1 MMIRAKLTALAIL
14 VCTQSDFAAET
25 IDAPEG
31 SALAFKYSARG
42 EQIYQ
47 CNSTNDGYQWRLTG
61 PRADLFDASAA
72 KVGRHYAGPTWEAND
87 GSLIRGKVIAN
98 QKSPDGVSVAWLLLS
113 VAAHEGQG
121 RMSDIAYVRRIDTKG
136 GAAPQTPCAADE
148 AGQSSG
154 SPYEANY
161 LFYRAAK

>member
-1 MMIRAKLTALAIL
+1 MMLTRFIPPAIFL
-14 VCTQSDFAAET
+14 CAQTGFAAEA
-25 IDAPEG
+25 IDPPEG

-47 CNSTNDGYQWRLTG
+47 CNSTNDVYQWRLTG
-61 PRADLFDASAA
+61 PRADLFDANAA
-72 KVGRHYAGPTWEAND
+72 KVGKHYAGPTWEADD
-87 GSLIRGKVIAN
+87 GSLIRGKVVAT
-98 QKSPDGVSVAWLLLS
+98 QKAPDGVSVAWLLLS

-136 GAAPQTPCAADE
+136 GAAPQTPCAAE
-148 AGQSSG
+148 QAGQSSG